1 MGEKQAVDH
10 AGGRS
15 VSDAERV
22 KQIVLRFY
30 EAALN
35 EKDYE
40 KASVFLG
47 STYTQHN
54 PWVQDGPEGFKR
66 FVEFLRSRYPDAHNE
81 VKRAFVDGDH
91 VILHVHSVRVPGTPG
106 RAIVEIFRVLDG
118 KVVEHW
124 DVIQEMTEPLYPPL
138 HDNGMF

>member
-1 MGEKQAVDH
+1 M
-10 AGGRS
+10 
-15 VSDAERV
+15 DAQRV
-22 KQIVLRFY
+22 KQIVLQFY

-40 KASVFLG
+40 KAAVFLG
-47 STYTQHN
+47 STYRQHN

-66 FVEFLRSRYPDAHNE
+66 FIEFLRSRYPDAHNE
-81 VKRAFVDGDH
+81 VKKVFVDGDH

-124 DVIQEMTEPLYPPL
+124 DVIQEIAEPIYPPL

>member
-1 MGEKQAVDH
+1 MGEEHVLDQP
-10 AGGRS
+10 GGQS
-15 VSDAERV
+15 VLDAQRV
-22 KQIVLRFY
+22 KQIVLQFY

-40 KASVFLG
+40 KAAVFLG
-47 STYTQHN
+47 STYRQHN

-66 FVEFLRSRYPDAHNE
+66 FIEFLRSRYPDAHNE
-81 VKRAFVDGDH
+81 VKKVFVDGDH

-124 DVIQEMTEPLYPPL
+124 DVIQEIAEPIYPPL